1 MLNSQ
6 QPHKFILPPQCAD
19 TGAEHSSNTVCR
31 CRSLLVVLWLFWE
44 AYFATVGATVTVG
57 NWVFAVVQRWQYQRK
72 WGSRASGKQ
81 Q

>member
-1 MLNSQ
+1 
-6 QPHKFILPPQCAD
+6 
-19 TGAEHSSNTVCR
+19 
-31 CRSLLVVLWLFWE
+31 VVLWLFWE